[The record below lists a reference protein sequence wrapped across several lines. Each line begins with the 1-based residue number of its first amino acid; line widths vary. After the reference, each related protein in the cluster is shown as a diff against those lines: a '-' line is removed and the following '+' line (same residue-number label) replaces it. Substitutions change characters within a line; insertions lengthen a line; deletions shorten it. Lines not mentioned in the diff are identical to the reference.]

1 MDIKSLIFLAIIV
14 FRNGLSFGQ
23 SDAVV
28 YQNLLGN
35 KVVLINKSD
44 SLWLQNPVSK
54 KSIMT
59 YIETNADYSTTPRF
73 IANAKFDGTY
83 GFVKVRLLNDSICD
97 IYSDISDFNFGLCK
111 IERQLNH
118 PRNGSKID
126 IFDFVPRR
134 PLNSVINKEEVN
146 AENIERRVIVNHA
159 IVADYDI
166 EFDSKLSLKLSIN
179 SDGDVVSAVCIK
191 ARSTFTD
198 QKVIDDIT
206 SRIVQQMKY
215 SKSSRTEIEYS
226 FFTIQLMSD

>member
-1 MDIKSLIFLAIIV
+1 LDFKSLIFLVVIV
-14 FRNGLSFGQ
+14 FRNSISFGQ

-44 SLWLQNPVSK
+44 SLWLKNPVSK

-59 YIETNADYSTTPRF
+59 YVETNADYSTTPRF

-146 AENIERRVIVNHA
+146 AENIERRMIVNHA

-215 SKSSRTEIEYS
+215 SKSSRTEIEY
-226 FFTIQLMSD
+226 